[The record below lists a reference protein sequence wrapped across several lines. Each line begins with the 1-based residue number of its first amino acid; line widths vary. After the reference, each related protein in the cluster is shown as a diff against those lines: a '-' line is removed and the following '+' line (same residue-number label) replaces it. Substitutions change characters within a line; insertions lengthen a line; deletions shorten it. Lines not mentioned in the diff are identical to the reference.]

1 MSTPSTIQ
9 DSIRLYLEQY
19 FSELGGQAP
28 ANVYNMMLELIERP
42 MLEVVMNKAGNNQ
55 CRATRY
61 LGLARGTVIKKLKQY
76 GLISGKRQQ
85 DAVVLSTPA
94 AEEELV

>member
-1 MSTPSTIQ
+1 MSTPTTIQ
-9 DSIRLYLEQY
+9 DSIRVYLEQY

-42 MLEVVMNKAGNNQ
+42 MLEEVMKKAGNNQ

-76 GLISGKRQQ
+76 DLIKSKQQ
-85 DAVVLSTPA
+85 A
-94 AEEELV
+94 AAAIDTRAQELV